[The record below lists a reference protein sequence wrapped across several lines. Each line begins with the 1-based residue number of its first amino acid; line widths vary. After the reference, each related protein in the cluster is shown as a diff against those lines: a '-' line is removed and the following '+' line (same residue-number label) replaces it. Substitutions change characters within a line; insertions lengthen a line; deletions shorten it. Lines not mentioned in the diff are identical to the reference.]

1 MTFTGQFPDWI
12 LYQLTHMG
20 AQKNVPKRTK
30 VKYCKLTY
38 LLLKKKFYEIF
49 QVLSIDDPFNSI
61 YGIGV
66 FNFNSS
72 LNILSSFLLFSS
84 IFSRLWNTMAPKS
97 LGKLWLIFSK
107 LAWLSN
113 SQLKI
118 LEIKHWLY
126 AFLFY
131 HVFCAWCLI
140 TKWLHD
146 QVFQH

>member
-1 MTFTGQFPDWI
+1 
-12 LYQLTHMG
+12 MG

-61 YGIGV
+61 YGMGV

-84 IFSRLWNTMAPKS
+84 IFS
-97 LGKLWLIFSK
+97 
-107 LAWLSN
+107 
-113 SQLKI
+113 
-118 LEIKHWLY
+118 
-126 AFLFY
+126 
-131 HVFCAWCLI
+131 
-140 TKWLHD
+140 
-146 QVFQH
+146 